1 MTYSI
6 ISTSDMHAHY
16 PNVEL
21 DLKQLRPDLLIDN
34 GDFLIGNLFSLFCYL
49 NYSISPLTHLANSIQ
64 YDVMIPGNHDLDYG
78 LDWLIQQVQV
88 LKADYICANLY
99 DPQGK
104 RIFKPY
110 MLKETRDGTRILVI
124 GLMTSAFSRLTRPE
138 VLSQCIVSSALES
151 LKEVLREIV
160 QADLKYDHLC
170 LAYHGGIV
178 QDPANG
184 QFWHYPSEEDQA
196 YQLMHQFPE
205 IDNLICGHQH
215 LVKEAVHSNGVAMV
229 QVGSHGKYYGEQTF
243 DRGRLLT
250 NQVHKAESLMREN
263 CLLKSIYEGA
273 YQEWLQISVD
283 QEDFM
288 KYLVATYPADLVYM
302 DLGKDKTLKGLSKQ
316 LVLPFPIQQYVIEG
330 WRLIDC
336 ILKNEETHPMQRV
349 SQPIDQIEEDKVY
362 TVIATDS
369 LLPNY
374 RIREK
379 ILTPVIEDY
388 VLARRDHFK
397 RI

>member
-6 ISTSDMHAHY
+6 LSTSDMHAHY

-88 LKADYICANLY
+88 LKTDYICANLY

-138 VLSQCIVSSALES
+138 VMSQCIVSSALES
-151 LKEVLREIV
+151 LREVLRDIDQV
-160 QADLKYDHLC
+160 DLKYDHLC

-178 QDPANG
+178 QDPVNG
-184 QFWHYPSEEDQA
+184 QYWHYPSEEDQA
-196 YQLMHQFPE
+196 YQLMDQFPE

-263 CLLKSIYEGA
+263 CLLKPIYEGA
-273 YQEWLQISVD
+273 YQEWLHSYVD
-283 QEDFM
+283 PQDLIA
-288 KYLVATYPADLVYM
+288 YLEETYPVDLIYV
-302 DLGKDKTLKGLSKQ
+302 DLGDDLTLCGLNNRLTS
-316 LVLPFPIQQYVIEG
+316 PFPIQRYLIEG
-330 WRLIDC
+330 WRLLDCICTNELSCPQQLMSKPADQIDC
-336 ILKNEETHPMQRV
+336 DHMYSVL
-349 SQPIDQIEEDKVY
+349 
-362 TVIATDS
+362 ATAG
-369 LLPNY
+369 LLPTY
-374 RIREK
+374 RLREN
-379 ILTPVIEDY
+379 ILTPILEDY
-388 VLARRDHFK
+388 ILARRGNFYKD
-397 RI
+397 